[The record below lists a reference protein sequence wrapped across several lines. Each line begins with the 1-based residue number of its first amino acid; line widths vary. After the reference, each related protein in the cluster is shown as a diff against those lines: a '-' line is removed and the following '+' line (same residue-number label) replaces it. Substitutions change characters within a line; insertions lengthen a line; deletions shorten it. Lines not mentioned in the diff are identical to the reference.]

1 MLQGVMRV
9 KMWGKSP
16 RSVLVTMQKGKPCV
30 LKCHVKDRLRA
41 ARPMIQ
47 GRQIHPGLVITGAD
61 K

>member
-1 MLQGVMRV
+1 MMRV

-16 RSVLVTMQKGKPCV
+16 RLRLVTSGEGKPCV

-47 GRQIHPGLVITGAD
+47 GRQIKKCSNALLR
-61 K
+61 